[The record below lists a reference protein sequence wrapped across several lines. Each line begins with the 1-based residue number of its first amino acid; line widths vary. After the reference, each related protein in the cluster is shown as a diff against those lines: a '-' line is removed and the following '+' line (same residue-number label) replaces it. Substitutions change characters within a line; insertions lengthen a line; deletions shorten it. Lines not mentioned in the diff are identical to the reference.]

1 MYKVSVLGSEFL
13 EAHVERIKALQ
24 IFSDIELSYISDG
37 DEKDTFSVEEV
48 LSAIKAQQCQALVL
62 GQHDYGRISC
72 HVDIPCYILHPSIQD
87 FLLLYQQI
95 SDLRDTAVIFPE
107 IEDVDLSALEK
118 CVPIRFHKYFFG
130 KRSEIDGILLDI
142 RRKG

>member
-48 LSAIKAQQCQALVL
+48 LSAIKAQQCQA
-62 GQHDYGRISC
+62 
-72 HVDIPCYILHPSIQD
+72 
-87 FLLLYQQI
+87 
-95 SDLRDTAVIFPE
+95 
-107 IEDVDLSALEK
+107 
-118 CVPIRFHKYFFG
+118 
-130 KRSEIDGILLDI
+130 
-142 RRKG
+142 

>member
-62 GQHDYGRISC
+62 GQHDY
-72 HVDIPCYILHPSIQD
+72 Q
-87 FLLLYQQI
+87 
-95 SDLRDTAVIFPE
+95 
-107 IEDVDLSALEK
+107 EK
-118 CVPIRFHKYFFG
+118 RVSGGNWR
-130 KRSEIDGILLDI
+130 
-142 RRKG
+142 